1 MGRTIVSDMDFAK
14 LISKVNCLK
23 DKILKENSAPP
34 KLRPYGEIEMHR
46 PIIVI
51 CPIDIA
57 YSRL

>member
-34 KLRPYGEIEMHR
+34 KLRPYGEIETCR
-46 PIIVI
+46 PIF
-51 CPIDIA
+51 
-57 YSRL
+57 L